1 MHTLKST
8 SLLMKHMSYGK
19 YDDSKATLANT
30 QQIYLKQRIM
40 Y

>member
-19 YDDSKATLANT
+19 YDDSKASLANT
-30 QQIYLKQRIM
+30 YLKQRIM